1 VQGRSRGKARLFRQ
15 RRTGSNEPVRPLTI
29 ANPSDRAHKSPAAGS
44 RTPWERLAS
53 ALVYAALLIYSV
65 HPYSDYDW
73 GWHYRYGEY
82 FFTHGRILRE
92 DIFSWTMPG
101 YSWVN
106 HSWLFDPLVYVIYT
120 PFSFIGLSIA
130 GALAGLLT
138 FHLCVRRAHLA
149 YWQTAVL
156 AVFFVTLTRDIMMQ
170 GLRTQVVGLLLLAL
184 MSDLLARQRAGQN
197 WPHWVLPGLFCIWA
211 NLHGSFLLG
220 LVVFGV
226 YVAWDVVF
234 AQVRGH
240 ALPRRWFPFAGSFLA
255 SFAATLVNPF
265 TYGVYLEA
273 RRHFGNP
280 HLTYVVEWMSPNFSE
295 LVGMVFLAYTLVVAY
310 GLFARRTL
318 ADVPYILIA
327 SGTFYMAVTTRRH
340 VGVFVVLTLPVVAS
354 VIKDV
359 RLRVAGVA
367 RTSAVLAVM
376 IAAFGIGV
384 FERRAEF
391 YDFLHSSM
399 RTYCWY
405 GPGCS
410 EGLVEFLLRQ
420 PPVGR
425 GFTFYDWGG
434 HMIGRGVQAKLFIDG
449 RMHLWERPDYQ
460 PMADYRAIYVL
471 NDMDAFRRHK
481 FDWILVPRDSDFVKN
496 VVASISP
503 STGIRESDLWIVPY
517 QDDRVIYAVRK
528 KGAN

>member
-1 VQGRSRGKARLFRQ
+1 MQGRIRGKAQAARRL
-15 RRTGSNEPVRPLTI
+15 RTGGNEAVERVTTGSPSARVR
-29 ANPSDRAHKSPAAGS
+29 DAAVAES
-44 RTPWERLAS
+44 RTPWERMAS

-65 HPYSDYDW
+65 YPYSDYDW

-82 FFTHGRILRE
+82 LFTHGRILRE
-92 DIFSWTMPG
+92 DIYSWTMSG
-101 YSWVN
+101 YPWVN

-138 FHLCVRRAHLA
+138 FHLCVRRARLA
-149 YWQTAVL
+149 YWQTAIL
-156 AVFFVTLTRDIMMQ
+156 AVFFLTLAKDILMQ
-170 GLRTQVVGLLLLAL
+170 GIRTQVVGLLLLAL
-184 MSDLLARQRAGQN
+184 LGDLLARQRAGQN

-226 YVAWDVVF
+226 YVAWDVALV
-234 AQVRGH
+234 QVRGY
-240 ALPRRWFPFAGSFLA
+240 ALPRRWFFFAGSFLA
-255 SFAATLVNPF
+255 SIAATLVNPF

-280 HLTYVVEWMSPNFSE
+280 HLTYVVEWMPPNFSE
-295 LVGMVFLAYTLVVAY
+295 LVGLVFLAYTLVVAY
-310 GLFARRTL
+310 GFFARRAL

-340 VGVFVVLTLPVVAS
+340 VGVFVVLTMPVVAS

-367 RTSAVLAVM
+367 RTTAVLTVM

-405 GPGCS
+405 GPQCS
-410 EGLVEFLLRQ
+410 EGLTEFLLQ
-420 PPVGR
+420 HPPVGR

-434 HMIGRGVQAKLFIDG
+434 HMIGRGVPAKLFIDG
-449 RMHLWERPDYQ
+449 RMHLWERSDYQ

-481 FDWILVPRDSDFVKN
+481 FDWILVPRNSDFVKN
-496 VVASISP
+496 MVASTSP
-503 STGIRESDLWIVPY
+503 TTGVRESDLWIVAY

-528 KGAN
+528 PGAS